1 MTKNERRVV
10 EIAGQAARLGDAA
23 RAGRMVASLLRST
36 KDQNGVV
43 IAASAAG
50 IQVSA

>member
-23 RAGRMVASLLRST
+23 RAGRMVASLIRST
-36 KDQNGVV
+36 KDQTGVAA
-43 IAASAAG
+43 AASALG
-50 IQVSA
+50 IQVAA